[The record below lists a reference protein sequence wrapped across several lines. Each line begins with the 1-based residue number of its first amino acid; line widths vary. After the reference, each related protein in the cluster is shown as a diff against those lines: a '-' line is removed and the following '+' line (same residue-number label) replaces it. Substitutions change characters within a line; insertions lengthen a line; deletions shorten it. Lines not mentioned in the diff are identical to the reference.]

1 MKKYTTQELE
11 NLAFHDLPIKKVI
24 EYANPLKGCWP
35 ELKSPI
41 TIKEVRDCIKN
52 NQQELVETPSWIVIA
67 LNEKKYPEQLVRE
80 NHIKKIAF
88 FVVNEVKEPIHIDVG
103 IPSLGGHVDYIIDD
117 GNHRLAAEMI
127 KVSKTIK
134 AKVSGE
140 VSHAQSLGLWYPNE
154 FETLLQKRYE
164 EEYAERS
171 KENSKNKIKKPKL

>member
-11 NLAFHDLPIKKVI
+11 NLAFHDLPIEKVI

-41 TIKEVRDCIKN
+41 TIKEVKDCIKN

-67 LNEKKYPEQLVRE
+67 LNEKKYPENLVRE

-103 IPSLGGHVDYIIDD
+103 IPSLGGTVDYIIDD
-117 GNHRLAAEMI
+117 GNHRLAAEII
-127 KVSKTIK
+127 KESKTVK
-134 AKVSGE
+134 AKISG
-140 VSHAQSLGLWYPNE
+140 SIDHAQRLGLWFPNK
-154 FETLLQKRYE
+154 FEILLQKRYE
-164 EEYAERS
+164 EEYEERT
-171 KENSKNKIKKPKL
+171 KENDIKPVKKLKL